1 MKTRLKLLLLMALC
15 LLSVW
20 QLQAQNGHSDADVLV
35 NITVVDESGEPLPG
49 ASVKVAGKPVGVIA
63 NLDGTVS
70 LWVPR
75 DTHITVSY
83 LEIARGQSVETSIGQ
98 FRVAEQRAHA
108 ESSCRNGLHTNG
120 CA

>member
-1 MKTRLKLLLLMALC
+1 MALC

-20 QLQAQNGHSDADVLV
+20 QLQAQNGQSDADVLV

-75 DTHITVSY
+75 GTHITVSY
-83 LEIARGQSVETSIGQ
+83 LGMKSRTPYRAISCCKATSAR
-98 FRVAEQRAHA
+98 
-108 ESSCRNGLHTNG
+108 
-120 CA
+120 

>member
-1 MKTRLKLLLLMALC
+1 MALC

-63 NLDGTVS
+63 N
-70 LWVPR
+70 
-75 DTHITVSY
+75 
-83 LEIARGQSVETSIGQ
+83 
-98 FRVAEQRAHA
+98 
-108 ESSCRNGLHTNG
+108 
-120 CA
+120 